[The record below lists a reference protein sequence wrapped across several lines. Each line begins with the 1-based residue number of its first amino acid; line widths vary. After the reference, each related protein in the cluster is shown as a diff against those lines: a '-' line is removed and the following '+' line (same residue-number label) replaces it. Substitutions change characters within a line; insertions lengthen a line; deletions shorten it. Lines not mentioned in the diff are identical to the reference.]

1 MTIHSKPVQPPT
13 SRPFLSGLYLGA
25 VSAAGFASA
34 FPSVFYWPLAFIVLV
49 PLIAVAQRTVR
60 PSRTALGVWLA
71 WMPAMGYLQQFALTS
86 APAGALPLA
95 MHTAMYPPIFV
106 WVLARLHAR
115 YPARRAVLS
124 LLIAPLLWT
133 GIEVFRGEILW
144 HGYPWFLLGQPLI
157 DWPPIYGL
165 APWFGVY
172 GATLAATVVGG
183 ALAAIEWRRP
193 TPSAKGWWWRNLL
206 CPLFA
211 GAVAINP
218 LASYQVDFGREA
230 DLEFSSERE
239 FAHIAVIQTNVHQ
252 SIKNEWTFDKAAQDF
267 SRFLELTNEAA
278 SATPKPDLI
287 VWPETMFPG
296 MALNANAI
304 ASMRDSKLGFKGSG
318 APLTVFHDALLEF
331 QKELGVPML
340 IGAEAIEGLKFIQN
354 PGDAVKVEIE
364 SRHNSAF
371 LITGGEV
378 QAERYDKMHLT
389 PFGEVMPY
397 ISEWDWLEKQL
408 LSLGAQGMTFDL
420 KPGNARKVF
429 KIDRATNFG
438 SAKSVPSDEA
448 DPQAPSPKPQAPSL
462 SLVTPI
468 CFEAAVQD
476 VCRSLVYENDGTRRA
491 ALMVC
496 LTNDGWFYNWR
507 GGHENHLLFAR
518 WRCLELGTPMV
529 RAANTGI
536 SCLIDPHGRIIERR
550 PDRRNSDA
558 DIEGVLHLRVTLPR
572 TDAGPTLFARFGNWL
587 GWTTLAAAAIFFVA
601 AFVPLPRRTDSPKNN
616 QQPPTTPTP

>member
-1 MTIHSKPVQPPT
+1 MQPPT

-34 FPSVFYWPLAFIVLV
+34 FPSVFYWPLAFIVLA
-49 PLIAVAQRTVR
+49 PLIVAAQRTAR
-60 PSRTALGVWLA
+60 PARTALGVWLA
-71 WMPAMGYLQQFALTS
+71 WIPAMGYLQQFAFTS
-86 APAGALPLA
+86 APAGAIPLA

-106 WVLARLHAR
+106 WTLARLHAR

-133 GIEVFRGEILW
+133 GIEVFRGEVLW

-157 DWPPIYGL
+157 DCPALPEL
-165 APWFGVY
+165 ASVLGVY
-172 GATLAATVVGG
+172 SMTAAAALFGAVFYLMVEYSWRTWGDSPRMWHKCIRFYPALVFPTIAGMLLAA
-183 ALAAIEWRRP
+183 ARSN
-193 TPSAKGWWWRNLL
+193 TPPSQPR
-206 CPLFA
+206 
-211 GAVAINP
+211 
-218 LASYQVDFGREA
+218 DA
-230 DLEFSSERE
+230 D
-239 FAHIAVIQTNVHQ
+239 FAHISVIQTNVPQ

-267 SRFLELTNEAA
+267 SRFLELTSEAT
-278 SATPKPDLI
+278 SANPTPDLI

-296 MALNANAI
+296 MALNESAVA
-304 ASMRDSKLGFKGSG
+304 AMRDSKLGFKGSG

-354 PGDAVKVEIE
+354 PDGSVKVETE

-371 LITGGEV
+371 LVSGGEV
-378 QAERYDKMHLT
+378 RRERYDKMQLT

-408 LSLGAQGMTFDL
+408 LSLGAQGMSFDL
-420 KPGNARKVF
+420 KPGTSRTVF
-429 KIDRATNFG
+429 N
-438 SAKSVPSDEA
+438 VPLNTKA
-448 DPQAPSPKPQAPSL
+448 DSTAPVPDLSTQHSTLSTPAPSPKPQVPSL

-468 CFEAAVQD
+468 CFEAAVQY
-476 VCRSLVYENDGTRRA
+476 VCRSLVFEPDGTRRA
-491 ALMVC
+491 SLMVC

-536 SCLIDPHGRIIERR
+536 SCLIDAHGRIIERR
-550 PDRRNSDA
+550 PDRRSSDA
-558 DIEGVLHLRVTLPR
+558 DIEGVLQLRVALPR
-572 TDAGPTLFARFGNWL
+572 AGAAPTLFARFGNWL

-601 AFVPLPRRTDSPKNN
+601 ACVPLPRRTSSSTSN